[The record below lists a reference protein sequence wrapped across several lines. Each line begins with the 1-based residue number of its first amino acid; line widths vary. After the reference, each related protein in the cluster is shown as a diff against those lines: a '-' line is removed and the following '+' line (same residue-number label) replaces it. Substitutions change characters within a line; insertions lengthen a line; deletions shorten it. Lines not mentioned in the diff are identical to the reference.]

1 MVKTQDS
8 IVIWISYSK
17 YVATICFSYSNFA
30 VYVDMGTLAGDTA
43 TLNFAF
49 GGDASNRAWEVKV
62 SQVPCAARYA

>member
-1 MVKTQDS
+1 MFRAEMVYRQKLYMTFD
-8 IVIWISYSK
+8 
-17 YVATICFSYSNFA
+17 FLP

-49 GGDASNRAWEVKV
+49 GGDSSNRAWEVKV

>member
-1 MVKTQDS
+1 MTFDFL
-8 IVIWISYSK
+8 IPIF
-17 YVATICFSYSNFA
+17 FS

-49 GGDASNRAWEVKV
+49 GGDSSNRAWEVKV